1 MPGLAEAFWLVLDP
15 YVILVLLLASVFGL
29 IVEPCPG

>member
-1 MPGLAEAFWLVLDP
+1 MPGLAEAFGLVLDP

-29 IVEPCPG
+29 